1 MINPSVSELA
11 AKGDLNRYELVI
23 ATAKCARKIT
33 DEYVAQRELAERAI
47 QNKETDKSIA
57 QLVKREFRDDKA
69 VRTAINRIRDGE
81 YEILDRDAEV
91 SEDKRTF

>member
-1 MINPSVSELA
+1 MINPSVNELA
-11 AKGDLNRYELVI
+11 AKGHLNRYELVI

-47 QNKETDKSIA
+47 QNKETEKSIA
-57 QLVKREFRDDKA
+57 QLVKKEFRDDKA
-69 VRTAINRIRDGE
+69 VRTAINRINDGS

-91 SEDKRTF
+91 PEDARTF

>member
-1 MINPSVSELA
+1 MINPSVDELA
-11 AKGDLNRYELVI
+11 GKGDLNRYELVI
-23 ATAKCARKIT
+23 ATSKCARKIT

-57 QLVKREFRDDKA
+57 QLVKKEFRDDKA

-81 YEILDRDAEV
+81 YEILDRNAEV

>member
-1 MINPSVSELA
+1 MINPSVNELA
-11 AKGDLNRYELVI
+11 EKGNLNRYELVI

-57 QLVKREFRDDKA
+57 QLVKKEFRDDKA
-69 VRTAINRIRDGE
+69 VRTAINRIIDGK
-81 YEILDRDAEV
+81 YEILDRGAEIPA
-91 SEDKRTF
+91 DKRGF

>member
-1 MINPSVSELA
+1 MINPSVNELA
-11 AKGDLNRYELVI
+11 EKGNLNRYELVI

-57 QLVKREFRDDKA
+57 QLVKKEFRDDKA
-69 VRTAINRIRDGE
+69 VRTAINRIIDGK
-81 YEILDRDAEV
+81 YEILDREAEIP
-91 SEDKRTF
+91 EDKRVF

>member
-1 MINPSVSELA
+1 MINPSVNELA
-11 AKGDLNRYELVI
+11 EKGHLNRYELVI

-57 QLVKREFRDDKA
+57 QLVKKEFRDDKA
-69 VRTAINRIRDGE
+69 VRTAINRISDGS
-81 YEILDRDAEV
+81 YEILERGAEV
-91 SEDKRTF
+91 PEDANTF

>member
-1 MINPSVSELA
+1 MINPSVDELA
-11 AKGDLNRYELVI
+11 GKGDLNRYELVI
-23 ATAKCARKIT
+23 ATSKCARKIT

-57 QLVKREFRDDKA
+57 QLVKKEFRDDKA

-81 YEILDRDAEV
+81 YEILDRGAEV
-91 SEDKRTF
+91 PEDKRTF

>member
-1 MINPSVSELA
+1 MINPSVTELA
-11 AKGDLNRYELVI
+11 AIGGLNRYELVI

-57 QLVKREFRDDKA
+57 QLVKKEFRDDKA
-69 VRTAINRIRDGE
+69 VRTAINRLRDGS
-81 YEILDRDAEV
+81 YVILGRGAKVPEDA
-91 SEDKRTF
+91 RTF

>member
-1 MINPSVSELA
+1 MINPSVNELA
-11 AKGDLNRYELVI
+11 EKGHLNRYELVI

-57 QLVKREFRDDKA
+57 QLVKKEFRDDKA
-69 VRTAINRIRDGE
+69 VRTAINRINNGS
-81 YEILDRDAEV
+81 YEILPRGEEAP
-91 SEDKRTF
+91 EDKRTF